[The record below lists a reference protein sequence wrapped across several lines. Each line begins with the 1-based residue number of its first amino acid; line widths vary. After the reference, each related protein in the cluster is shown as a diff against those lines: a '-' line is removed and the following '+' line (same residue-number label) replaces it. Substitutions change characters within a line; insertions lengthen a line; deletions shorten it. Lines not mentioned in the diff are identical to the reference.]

1 MLNRSVQWILSR
13 PRIIKRITVLS
24 VDTLL
29 CIVSVLLA
37 YYLRLGEWVPIE
49 GRTLWVI
56 VIACGMAI
64 PIFIKMGLY
73 RAVFRY
79 AGGAALLSVAQASL
93 FYGLLFSGLFTFYG
107 FAGIPRTI
115 GIIQPLIL
123 LFLVGLSRA
132 WARWWLGTE
141 YLGHLKL
148 NTRPSVLIYGAGLE
162 GRQLLSALRHSQEM
176 RIVGWLDDDT
186 ELQGTVLDGL
196 PIFAAQELA
205 EIIPRLNVHLV
216 LLAVPSGSPRYR
228 HQIIESLRHVK
239 VEVRTLPKMDDLAA
253 GKITA
258 SALRELDLED
268 LLGRDAV
275 IPHNEL
281 MSTPILSK
289 TVLVTGAGG
298 SIGSELCRQIVREKP
313 RVLILVEHSEYA
325 LYQITSELTH
335 SLGASSSITLIPI
348 LTSVLNAERLSKA
361 FAQWKPQTIYHAAAY
376 KHVPLVEDNA
386 WDGLRNNVW
395 GTRVVAELSLTHGVS
410 DMVLVSTDKAVRPTN
425 IMGASKRLAEQVLQ
439 SLAERSQTTRF
450 SMVRFGNVLGS
461 SGSVVPLFRKQIKD
475 GGPVTLTHP
484 DITRFFMT
492 IPEAAQLVVQ
502 AGSMATGGDVFVL
515 DMGAPVRIYDLAVSI
530 IELSGYQ
537 VRDEQHPNGDI
548 QIQTV
553 GLRPGEKLYE
563 ELLLGNDPKPTAHAR
578 IMKAHEPYLEW
589 DHLTRYLAE
598 FEDIPVQ
605 DDLSPLKKWLQHG
618 VPDYKPMSF
627 TNAEH

>member
-1 MLNRSVQWILSR
+1 MVNRSVQWILSR
-13 PRIIKRITVLS
+13 PRVFKRIIVLS
-24 VDTLL
+24 VDVVL
-29 CIVSVLLA
+29 CGMSVLLA

-49 GRTLWVI
+49 GRTLWVMI
-56 VIACGMAI
+56 IACGLAI

-79 AGGAALLSVAQASL
+79 AGGVALLSVAQASL
-93 FYGLLFSGLFTFYG
+93 FYGLLFSGIFTFYG
-107 FAGIPRTI
+107 FSGIPRTV
-115 GIIQPLIL
+115 GLIQPLIL

-132 WARWWLGTE
+132 SARWWLGGE
-141 YLGHLKL
+141 YLGQLKL
-148 NTRPSVLIYGAGLE
+148 STLPSVLIYGTGME
-162 GRQLLSALRHSQEM
+162 GRQLLSVLRHSQQM
-176 RIVGWLDDDT
+176 RIVGWLDDAT

-196 PIFAAQELA
+196 PIFAAQELV

-216 LLAVPSGSPRYR
+216 LLAVSARSSHQRR
-228 HQIIESLRHVK
+228 QIIESLRHVK

-275 IPHNEL
+275 SPDSKL
-281 MSTPILSK
+281 MSLPILAK

-298 SIGSELCRQIVREKP
+298 SIGSELCRQILREKP

-325 LYQITSELTH
+325 LYQILLELTQ
-335 SLGASSSITLIPI
+335 SLESSFSVTLVPI
-348 LTSVLNAERLSKA
+348 MTSVLNKGRLSKV

-386 WDGLRNNVW
+386 WDGLQNNVW
-395 GTRVVAELSLTHGVS
+395 GTRVVAELSLAHDVS
-410 DMVLVSTDKAVRPTN
+410 DVVLVSTDKAVRPTN

-439 SLAERSQTTRF
+439 SLAGMSQTTRF

-461 SGSVVPLFRKQIKD
+461 SGSVVPLFRKQIKN

-492 IPEAAQLVVQ
+492 IPEAAQLVIQ
-502 AGSMATGGDVFVL
+502 AGAMATGGDVFVL

-537 VRDEQHPNGDI
+537 VRNEHNPDGDI
-548 QIQTV
+548 PIQIV

-563 ELLLGNDPKPTAHAR
+563 ELLLGNDPKPTVHPR

-589 DHLTRYLAE
+589 SQLTSYLAE
-598 FEDIPVQ
+598 FEDISEQ
-605 DDLSPLKKWLQHG
+605 NDLSCLKQWLCRG
-618 VPDYKPMSF
+618 VPDYKPAGLASL
-627 TNAEH
+627 ED

>member
-1 MLNRSVQWILSR
+1 MVNRSVQWVLSW
-13 PRIIKRITVLS
+13 PRAFKRITVLS
-24 VDTLL
+24 VDVLL
-29 CIVSVLLA
+29 CVISVLVA

-49 GRTLWVI
+49 GRILWVI
-56 VIACGMAI
+56 VIACGLAI

-79 AGGAALLSVAQASL
+79 AGGVALLSVAQASL
-93 FYGLLFSGLFTFYG
+93 FYGLLFSGIFTFYG
-107 FAGIPRTI
+107 FVGIPRTV

-132 WARWWLGTE
+132 LARWWLGGE
-141 YLGHLKL
+141 YLGQLKSDS
-148 NTRPSVLIYGAGLE
+148 RPSVLIYGTGVE
-162 GRQLLSALRHSQEM
+162 GRQLLSALRLSQEM
-176 RIVGWLDDDT
+176 RIVGWLDDEA

-205 EIIPRLNVHLV
+205 EIIPRLHVHLV
-216 LLAVPSGSPRYR
+216 LLAVPSGLSHYR

-275 IPHNEL
+275 TPNNEL
-281 MSTPILSK
+281 MGFPIFAK

-298 SIGSELCRQIVREKP
+298 SIGSELCRQILREKP
-313 RVLILVEHSEYA
+313 KVLVLVEHSEYA
-325 LYQITSELTH
+325 LYQIVLELTQ
-335 SLGASSSITLIPI
+335 SLGPVPPVTLVPV
-348 LTSVLNAERLSKA
+348 LTSVLNKDRLSKV

-376 KHVPLVEDNA
+376 KHVPLVEDNP
-386 WDGLRNNVW
+386 WDGIRNNVW
-395 GTRVVAELSLTHGVS
+395 GTKIVAELSVTHGVS

-439 SLAERSQTTRF
+439 SLTEISPAIRF

-461 SGSVVPLFRKQIKD
+461 SGSVVPLFRKQIKS

-492 IPEAAQLVVQ
+492 IPEAAQLVIQ
-502 AGSMATGGDVFVL
+502 AGAMATGGDVFVL

-537 VRDEQHPNGDI
+537 VRDERSPTGDI
-548 QIQTV
+548 EIQIV

-578 IMKAHEPYLEW
+578 IMKAHEPYMEW
-589 DHLTRYLAE
+589 DRLTSYLFE
-598 FEDIPVQ
+598 FEGLSERC
-605 DDLSPLKKWLQHG
+605 DLVSLKKWLGCG
-618 VPDYKPMSF
+618 VPDYRPAGSDG
-627 TNAEH
+627 

>member
-1 MLNRSVQWILSR
+1 MVNRSVQWVLSW
-13 PRIIKRITVLS
+13 PRAFKRITVLS
-24 VDTLL
+24 VDVLL
-29 CIVSVLLA
+29 CVTSVLVA

-49 GRTLWVI
+49 GRILWVI
-56 VIACGMAI
+56 VIACGLAI

-79 AGGAALLSVAQASL
+79 AGGVALLSVAQASL
-93 FYGLLFSGLFTFYG
+93 FYGLLFSGIFTFYG
-107 FAGIPRTI
+107 FVGIPRTV

-132 WARWWLGTE
+132 LARWWLGGG
-141 YLGHLKL
+141 YLGQLKSDS
-148 NTRPSVLIYGAGLE
+148 RPSVLIYGTGIE

-176 RIVGWLDDDT
+176 RIVGWLDDEA

-205 EIIPRLNVHLV
+205 EIIPRLHVHLV
-216 LLAVPSGSPRYR
+216 LLAVPSGSSHYR

-275 IPHNEL
+275 NPNNEL
-281 MSTPILSK
+281 MGSPIFAK

-298 SIGSELCRQIVREKP
+298 SIGSELCRQILREKP
-313 RVLILVEHSEYA
+313 KVLVLVEHSEYA
-325 LYQITSELTH
+325 LYQIGLELTQ
-335 SLGASSSITLIPI
+335 SLGPVPSVTLVPV
-348 LTSVLNAERLSKA
+348 LTSVLNKDRLSKV

-376 KHVPLVEDNA
+376 KHVPLVEDNP
-386 WDGLRNNVW
+386 WDGIRNNVW
-395 GTRVVAELSLTHGVS
+395 GTKIVAELSVTHGVS
-410 DMVLVSTDKAVRPTN
+410 DVVLVSTDKAVRPTN

-439 SLAERSQTTRF
+439 SLTEVSPTTRF

-492 IPEAAQLVVQ
+492 IPEAAQLVIQ
-502 AGSMATGGDVFVL
+502 AGAMATGGDVFVL

-537 VRDEQHPNGDI
+537 VRDERSPTGDI
-548 QIQTV
+548 EIQIV

-578 IMKAHEPYLEW
+578 IMKAHEPYMEW
-589 DHLTRYLAE
+589 DRLTSYLFE
-598 FEDIPVQ
+598 FEGLSERC
-605 DDLSPLKKWLQHG
+605 DLVSLKKWLGCG
-618 VPDYKPMSF
+618 VPDYRP
-627 TNAEH
+627 AGLDG